1 MKDNMHCQL
10 DYGEL
15 EANDSLIAEQ
25 NEVND
30 LAGKSDTKYTLF
42 WSFPGGK
49 GAIHHGDADCGS
61 CRIILTLNER

>member
-1 MKDNMHCQL
+1 MKNNMHFQL

-15 EANDSLIAEQ
+15 EANDSLIAER

-30 LAGKSDTKYTLF
+30 LTGKSDTKYTLF

-49 GAIHHGDADCGS
+49 GAVQPWRRRLWELQNNSDS
-61 CRIILTLNER
+61 E